1 MGASMFTSCQRTM
14 PVKTPATR
22 MYKVVQTNNETMMP
36 MGKSR
41 CGFLASCAVVVTA
54 SNPMYAKNMY
64 AAPAP
69 IPLNPMGAKECQS
82 LPQFAKLT

>member
-41 CGFLASCAVVVTA
+41 CGFLGFLRGGGYRVEFRCTQKICTPRRPRSH
-54 SNPMYAKNMY
+54 
-64 AAPAP
+64 
-69 IPLNPMGAKECQS
+69 
-82 LPQFAKLT
+82 